1 MGLEPIYAGNG
12 GDLRGEKPLFI
23 KGCSGMCSPRFP
35 RLFPELFPGLLYIHT
50 AMSYFTAPIHP
61 GGCWVCTH
69 FHGETTDDGCQPFC
83 RYEPQFP
90 IAPSFP
96 DEGCSHWMREP
107 GADDEIKLSDE
118 RKYFATAVFPL
129 KR

>member
-1 MGLEPIYAGNG
+1 M
-12 GDLRGEKPLFI
+12 
-23 KGCSGMCSPRFP
+23 
-35 RLFPELFPGLLYIHT
+35 LYKYT
-50 AMSYFTAPIHP
+50 AMSYFIASINP

-69 FHGETTDDGCQPFC
+69 FHGETTDEGRRPVC
-83 RYEPQFP
+83 RYEPHFP
-90 IAPSFP
+90 ICPSFP

-118 RKYFATAVFPL
+118 RKYVATAVFPL